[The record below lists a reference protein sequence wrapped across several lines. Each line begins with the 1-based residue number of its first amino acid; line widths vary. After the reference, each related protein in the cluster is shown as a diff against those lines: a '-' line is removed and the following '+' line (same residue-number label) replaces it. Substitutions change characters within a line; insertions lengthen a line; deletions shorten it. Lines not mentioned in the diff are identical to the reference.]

1 MDKDIYKKVLV
12 SGYCFVGVFLG
23 LILLIL
29 IITCRQAKERFK
41 NIYFFLEQAIVQGCL
56 MSDLEMVI

>member
-12 SGYCFVGVFLG
+12 SGYCFVAVFLG

-29 IITCRQAKERFK
+29 IITCRQAKEGFK
-41 NIYFFLEQAIVQGCL
+41 NVFFLSKQLLKAY
-56 MSDLEMVI
+56 